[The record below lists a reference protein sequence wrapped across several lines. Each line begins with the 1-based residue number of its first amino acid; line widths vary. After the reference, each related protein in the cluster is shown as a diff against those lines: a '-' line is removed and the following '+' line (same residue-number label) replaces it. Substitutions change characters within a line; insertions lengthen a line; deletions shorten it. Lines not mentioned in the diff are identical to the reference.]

1 MQESVNFVNID
12 LFKVTKFLTG
22 NKVLSSFPLL
32 LTIIPSM
39 FTIIWPY
46 EKKLSSTK
54 DSFFNTKQFK
64 RIIAALGFSGWA
76 STHFRQF
83 ESRVGRLIMLAL
95 EFPEIAL

>member
-12 LFKVTKFLTG
+12 LIKVKKILTG

-46 EKKLSSTK
+46 EKKLSNRN
-54 DSFFNTKQFK
+54 DSFVNEKPFK
-64 RIIAALGFSGWA
+64 LIIAALGFSGWA

-83 ESRVGRLIMLAL
+83 ESRVGRLIILAL